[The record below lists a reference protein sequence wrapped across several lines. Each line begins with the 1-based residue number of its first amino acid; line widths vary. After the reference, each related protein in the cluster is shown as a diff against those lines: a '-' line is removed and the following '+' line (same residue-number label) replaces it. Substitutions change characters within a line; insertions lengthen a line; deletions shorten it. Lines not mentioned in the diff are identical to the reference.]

1 MNSREFLLEL
11 VKTKSY
17 SKEESLAAQAC
28 LKRMRE
34 LDYKYVEIDE
44 VGNVVGAN
52 YDYRKD
58 PYADILLY
66 SHLDTVPAF
75 WKVQEIDDGVW
86 GRGAVDAKG
95 SLATY
100 IEAGASSPKN
110 LKVVVVGVVEE
121 EISSSKGTCHL
132 ITYLKPKCAV
142 NGEPSNTS
150 GITIAY
156 KGRALIKGISK
167 GKESH
172 AGSNADNPADAF
184 VEYYNRLR
192 ELFPKSDKFDSVTI
206 NLTHI
211 KYGNL
216 ENLNSICEQLE
227 FYIDIRIPPSVDF
240 DKTIEQIKNL
250 APERVMIEILEA
262 NKGSEISQNDK
273 LVRKMVKAI
282 RSVGLEPRYLKKSG
296 SADMNLTNNIG
307 IPTLAYGP
315 GDSKLDHTEKEH
327 LKYADYEKSIDVIKA
342 LLREVE
348 HG

>member
-121 EISSSKGTCHL
+121 
-132 ITYLKPKCAV
+132 
-142 NGEPSNTS
+142 
-150 GITIAY
+150 
-156 KGRALIKGISK
+156 
-167 GKESH
+167 
-172 AGSNADNPADAF
+172 
-184 VEYYNRLR
+184 
-192 ELFPKSDKFDSVTI
+192 
-206 NLTHI
+206 
-211 KYGNL
+211 
-216 ENLNSICEQLE
+216 
-227 FYIDIRIPPSVDF
+227 
-240 DKTIEQIKNL
+240 
-250 APERVMIEILEA
+250 
-262 NKGSEISQNDK
+262 
-273 LVRKMVKAI
+273 
-282 RSVGLEPRYLKKSG
+282 
-296 SADMNLTNNIG
+296 
-307 IPTLAYGP
+307 
-315 GDSKLDHTEKEH
+315 
-327 LKYADYEKSIDVIKA
+327 
-342 LLREVE
+342 
-348 HG
+348 